1 MRITDS
7 FILLLSFQVFS
18 YNVRSQDLDSL
29 MNQVGSP
36 PPPFI
41 TATFKTTRLVNLY
54 SIEQVKKGG
63 LDFRISHRFDDAGGG
78 GGGIKTFY
86 GFDNVAD
93 IRFSFD
99 YGITDWWAVGIARSK
114 GAYQRR
120 QIVDLNS
127 KLRIL
132 RQKVNGMPLSLSVY
146 MASEVSTMSS
156 SSDIYSTAY
165 YGKDER
171 HRINYVS
178 QVLIA
183 RKFGERFSFELAPTV
198 IHRNL
203 VHYSQ
208 RNTSFALGAGL
219 RYKFT
224 RRMAVIAD
232 YYYNF
237 QQKETTVAGYQA
249 PLGVGIEIETG
260 GHVFHLL
267 FSNNKSLLESQF
279 LTENTANWLEG
290 QFRFGFNISRVFHL
304 N

>member
-1 MRITDS
+1 MK
-7 FILLLSFQVFS
+7 FIVATSLSLICNNGF
-18 YNVRSQDLDSL
+18 SQDMDSL
-29 MNQVGSP
+29 MNRIEVP
-36 PPPFI
+36 LHPFV
-41 TATFKTTRLVNLY
+41 TATFKTTRLVNLHT
-54 SIEQVKKGG
+54 IEQVKRGG
-63 LDFRISHRFDDAGGG
+63 LDFRISHRFDDAGGS
-78 GGGIKTFY
+78 GGGIQTFY

-99 YGITDWWAVGIARSK
+99 YGITDWLAVGIARSK
-114 GAYQRR
+114 GAYLRR
-120 QIVDLNS
+120 QIMDLNS
-127 KLRIL
+127 KFRIL
-132 RQKVNGMPLSLSVY
+132 RQKENGVPFSLSLY
-146 MASEVSTMSS
+146 LASEVSTMPSS
-156 SSDIYSTAY
+156 TDIYSTAY
-165 YGKDER
+165 YGVDDR

-183 RKFGERFSFELAPTV
+183 RKFGDRFSFELAPTV
-198 IHRNL
+198 VHRNL
-203 VHYSQ
+203 VLYSQ
-208 RNTSFALGAGL
+208 RNTSFALGGGL

-224 RRMAVIAD
+224 RRMAVILD

-237 QQKETTVAGYQA
+237 QQKETTADGYQA
-249 PLGVGIEIETG
+249 PLGIGIEIETG